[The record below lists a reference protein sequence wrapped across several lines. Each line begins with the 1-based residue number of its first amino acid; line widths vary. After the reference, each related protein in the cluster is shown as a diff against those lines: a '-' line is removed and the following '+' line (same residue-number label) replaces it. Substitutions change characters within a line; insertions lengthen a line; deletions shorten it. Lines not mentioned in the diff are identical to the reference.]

1 MKKIVSLLLCSVMI
15 ISIGFVTAAASTDDV
30 VITVA
35 NDLHLD
41 LEDSFAES
49 VKKRNSMSVEYAHVS
64 SGGQLI
70 YESYALVKA
79 FLENAAKNES
89 EFVIFPGDISNNGLV
104 AEHEFLAGM
113 FREFEANTGKK
124 VFVVAGNHDYLKTS
138 VAQFESIYAEFG
150 YNEAAAHDPDSGS
163 YVADLK
169 NGYMLLAIDST
180 GPSHQQ
186 NAVTGARFDW
196 IEAQL
201 KIAEA
206 NGKKVIAMSHYN
218 VMEHFILQSK
228 IHKGSVL
235 TPSDFALASML
246 ADNGVKYIFSAH
258 THSHDIAKYT
268 SEKGNVIYEA
278 VTNSLSQY
286 PCAYRVVTFGEK
298 AEFRTDYVR
307 SIDTSLL
314 PDGIH
319 EEAFALAQ
327 SNFLMYAKN
336 CTYLGINGTISAYT
350 KANQL
355 KKILNTDNE
364 TVNAVID
371 KAATKLEEV
380 AGLPIYKADAA
391 EGENSFEAMAEELDI
406 DIFDSE
412 YKTIIELIVAI
423 YQGKIEGDE
432 NLAAY
437 SDEMVLFTR
446 LLAIAI
452 NYAFSELTTEEFTEV
467 LTFVASLLGFDIS
480 QDIIN
485 AVGGN
490 LDKFRGAELFVTSVA
505 LPLLGE
511 FGKDSAP
518 NDINVTLPGYDSA
531 PEEESFIDKIKAFFK
546 KIFDFF
552 HMIFAMIA

>member
-1 MKKIVSLLLCSVMI
+1 MKKLISLFLC
-15 ISIGFVTAAASTDDV
+15 ISIILSFSVLAFANESPV
-30 VITVA
+30 IITVA

-41 LEDSFAES
+41 LEDSFAET
-49 VKKRNSMSVEYAHVS
+49 VKKRNNTSSEYAHVS

-89 EFVIFPGDISNNGLV
+89 EFVIIPGDITNNGLIE
-104 AEHEFLAGM
+104 EHEFLAEM
-113 FREFEANTGKK
+113 FRDFDNTSGKK

-138 VAQFESIYAEFG
+138 VADFERIYSDLG
-150 YNEAAAHDPDSGS
+150 YNEAYAHDPASGS

-169 NGYMLLAIDST
+169 NGYVLLAIDST

-186 NAVTGARFDW
+186 DAVQGARFDW

-201 KIAEA
+201 KEAKA

-218 VMEHFILQSK
+218 VMEHFILQGK
-228 IHKGSVL
+228 IHTNSVL
-235 TPSDFALASML
+235 TASDLRLASML

-258 THSHDIAKYT
+258 THSHDIASFT
-268 SEKGNVIYEA
+268 SANGNVIYEA

-286 PCAYRVVTFGEK
+286 PCAYRVVSFGEN

-314 PDGIH
+314 PGGIS
-319 EEAFALAQ
+319 EEALALAN

-336 CTYLGINGTISAYT
+336 CTYLGINMTITSYT
-350 KANQL
+350 KAKQL

-371 KAATKLEEV
+371 KAATKLEDI
-380 AGLPIYKADAA
+380 ATMPIYKADA
-391 EGENSFEAMAEELDI
+391 EDGENSLEAMAEQLGI
-406 DIFDSE
+406 DIFESE
-412 YKTIIELIVAI
+412 YKTIIDIIVAV
-423 YQGKIEGDE
+423 YQNKVEGDE
-432 NLAAY
+432 KMAAY

-446 LLAIAI
+446 LLAIVI
-452 NYAFSELTTEEFTEV
+452 NYVFSDVTTEEFTEV
-467 LTFVASLLGFDIS
+467 LTYVASLLGFDIS

-485 AVGGN
+485 AVGGS
-490 LDKFRGAELFVTSVA
+490 LDKFRGAEFFVTTVA

-518 NDINVTLPGYDSA
+518 EDINVTLPGYNSDM
-531 PEEESFIDKIKAFFK
+531 PEESFLDKIRAFFK
-546 KIFDFF
+546 SIFDFF
-552 HMIFAMIA
+552 HMIFAIIA

>member
-1 MKKIVSLLLCSVMI
+1 MKKLISLFLC
-15 ISIGFVTAAASTDDV
+15 ISIILSFSVLAFANESPV
-30 VITVA
+30 IITVA

-41 LEDSFAES
+41 LEDSFAET
-49 VKKRNSMSVEYAHVS
+49 VKKRNNTSSEYAHVS

-89 EFVIFPGDISNNGLV
+89 EFVIIPGDITNNGLIE
-104 AEHEFLAGM
+104 EHEFLAEM
-113 FREFEANTGKK
+113 FRDFENTSGKK

-138 VAQFESIYAEFG
+138 VADFERIYSDLG
-150 YNEAAAHDPDSGS
+150 YNEAYAHDPASGS

-169 NGYMLLAIDST
+169 NGYVLLAIDST

-186 NAVTGARFDW
+186 DAVQGARFDW

-201 KIAEA
+201 KEAKA

-218 VMEHFILQSK
+218 VMEHFILQGK
-228 IHKGSVL
+228 IHTNSVL
-235 TPSDFALASML
+235 TASDLRLASML

-258 THSHDIAKYT
+258 THSHDIASFT
-268 SEKGNVIYEA
+268 SANGNVIYEA

-286 PCAYRVVTFGEK
+286 PCAYRVVSFGEN

-314 PDGIH
+314 PGGIS
-319 EEAFALAQ
+319 EEALALAN

-336 CTYLGINGTISAYT
+336 CTYLGINMTITSYT
-350 KANQL
+350 KAKQL

-371 KAATKLEEV
+371 KAATKLEDI
-380 AGLPIYKADAA
+380 ATMPIYKADA
-391 EGENSFEAMAEELDI
+391 EDGENSLEAMAEQLGI
-406 DIFDSE
+406 DIFESE
-412 YKTIIELIVAI
+412 YKTIIDIIVAV
-423 YQGKIEGDE
+423 YQNKVEGDE
-432 NLAAY
+432 KMAAY

-446 LLAIAI
+446 LLAVAI
-452 NYAFSELTTEEFTEV
+452 NYAFSDVTTEEFTEV
-467 LTFVASLLGFDIS
+467 LTYVASLLGFDIS

-485 AVGGN
+485 AVGGS
-490 LDKFRGAELFVTSVA
+490 LDKFRGAELFVTTVA

-518 NDINVTLPGYDSA
+518 EDINVTLPGYNSDM
-531 PEEESFIDKIKAFFK
+531 PEESFLDKIRAFFK
-546 KIFDFF
+546 SIFDFF
-552 HMIFAMIA
+552 HMIFAIIA

>member
-1 MKKIVSLLLCSVMI
+1 MKKLISLFLC
-15 ISIGFVTAAASTDDV
+15 ISIILSFSVLAFADESPV
-30 VITVA
+30 IITVA

-41 LEDSFAES
+41 LEDSFAET
-49 VKKRNSMSVEYAHVS
+49 VKKRNSTSSEYAHVS

-70 YESYALVKA
+70 YESYAIVKA

-89 EFVIFPGDISNNGLV
+89 EFVIMPGDITNNGLIE
-104 AEHEFLAGM
+104 EHEFLAEM
-113 FREFEANTGKK
+113 LRDFENTSGKK

-138 VAQFESIYAEFG
+138 VADFERIYSDLG
-150 YNEAAAHDPDSGS
+150 YNEAYAHDPASGS

-169 NGYMLLAIDST
+169 NGYVLLAIDST
-180 GPSHQQ
+180 GPRHQQ
-186 NAVTGARFDW
+186 DAVQGARFDW

-201 KIAEA
+201 KEAKA

-218 VMEHFILQSK
+218 VMEHFILQGK
-228 IHKGSVL
+228 IHTNSVL
-235 TPSDFALASML
+235 TASDLRLASML

-258 THSHDIAKYT
+258 THSHDIASFT
-268 SEKGNVIYEA
+268 SANGNVIYEA

-286 PCAYRVVTFGEK
+286 PCAYRVVSFGEN

-314 PDGIH
+314 PGGIS
-319 EEAFALAQ
+319 EEALALAN

-336 CTYLGINGTISAYT
+336 CTYLGINMTITSYT
-350 KANQL
+350 KAKQL

-371 KAATKLEEV
+371 KAAAKLEEI
-380 AGLPIYKADAA
+380 ATLPIYKADA
-391 EGENSFEAMAEELDI
+391 EDGENSLEAMAEQLGI
-406 DIFDSE
+406 DIFESE
-412 YKTIIELIVAI
+412 YKTIIDIIVAV
-423 YQGKIEGDE
+423 YQNKIEGDE
-432 NLAAY
+432 KMAAY

-446 LLAIAI
+446 LLAVVI
-452 NYAFSELTTEEFTEV
+452 NYVFSDVTTEEFTEI
-467 LTFVASLLGFDIS
+467 LTYVASLLGFDIS

-485 AVGGN
+485 AVGGS

-518 NDINVTLPGYDSA
+518 EDINVTLPGYNSDM
-531 PEEESFIDKIKAFFK
+531 PEESFLDKIRAFFK
-546 KIFDFF
+546 SIFDFF